1 MFSPIEYN
9 DRGKVEHWS
18 ILPHPLYPDHVLF
31 SKFIELLFQQSYSRN
46 IANNMAHMNLRFN
59 SMDYIT
65 IIKDNRALGDDSFLK
80 IIGLNTWKTDFSL
93 LKCTY
98 LINKN
103 GSHQKQYVIT

>member
-1 MFSPIEYN
+1 MFSPIKYN

-18 ILPHPLYPDHVLF
+18 ILPHPLYSDHVLF

-65 IIKDNRALGDDSFLK
+65 IIQDNRALGDDSFLK
-80 IIGLNTWKTDFSL
+80 IIGLNHVENILFS
-93 LKCTY
+93 Y
-98 LINKN
+98 LIKKN